1 VQNVKTIEI
10 ISAILKKHL
19 LFGIFL
25 EERYFKDIKMEKETD
40 QLNRYKNREEGEGVG
55 GREHKLFSTDL
66 E

>member
-25 EERYFKDIKMEKETD
+25 EERYFKDIKMEKTD
-40 QLNRYKNREEGEGVG
+40 QLNRYKNREEDEGVG
-55 GREHKLFSTDL
+55 ERGTQNILNRS
-66 E
+66 